1 MRLIDNYK
9 TKVIYDEH
17 DKDYIAT
24 IPDIIEFEFLS
35 AFGETPEK
43 ALEELDIALNLL
55 TEDWEYIPKPN
66 NIQSVEV

>member
-24 IPDIIEFEFLS
+24 IPDITEFEFIS
-35 AFGETPEK
+35 AFGETPDK

-55 TEDWEYIPKPN
+55 IEDWDYIPKPN
-66 NIQSVEV
+66 NIKSIEV